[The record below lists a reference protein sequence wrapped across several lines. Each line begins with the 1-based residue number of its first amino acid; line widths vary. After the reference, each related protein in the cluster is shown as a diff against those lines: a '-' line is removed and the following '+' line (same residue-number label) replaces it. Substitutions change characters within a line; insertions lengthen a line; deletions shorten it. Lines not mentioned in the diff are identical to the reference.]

1 MVRTEFDGLYLELS
15 CHLWD
20 CLPGCRRANILT
32 WKLTKA
38 VAKLQHAAPLLW
50 VHHTPRA
57 GVVSLLVH
65 KHCVHIL
72 LQQRSCKARTYY
84 ALSLPYCTDRAR
96 KTAQLASC
104 QIGTNYNKV
113 ATKTLCVL
121 RTLH

>member
-38 VAKLQHAAPLLW
+38 VAKLQHAAPLF
-50 VHHTPRA
+50 VGTPYA
-57 GVVSLLVH
+57 KSWSCESLGSQALCAH
-65 KHCVHIL
+65 PASTALLQSTHIL
-72 LQQRSCKARTYY
+72 H
-84 ALSLPYCTDRAR
+84 SLCHRAR
-96 KTAQLASC
+96 KTAQRASC
-104 QIGTNYNKV
+104 QIGKNYNKV

-121 RTLH
+121 KTLH